1 MHKKN
6 LCLPGDLL
14 MLPMLSK
21 YADQYSNCSRNFS
34 IEIEVETGDNP
45 AHVQLAELLSNIQAI
60 SL

>member
-45 AHVQLAELLSNIQAI
+45 AHVLLAELLSNV
-60 SL
+60 